1 MSDTLLTLR
10 DVHINFPAR
19 KNWLGKTTEHVH
31 AINGIDLQIRR
42 GETLG
47 IVGESGCGKST
58 LAQLL
63 MGMLQPSHGQYI
75 RSGSQRIM
83 QMVFQDPLSSLNPRL
98 PVWRVITE
106 PLWIAK
112 RSSEQQR
119 RALAEELAVQVGIR
133 PEYLDRL
140 PHAFSGGQRQR
151 IAIAR
156 ALSSQP
162 DVIVLDE
169 PTSALDISVQAQ
181 ILNLLVTL
189 QENHGLTYVLISHNV
204 SVIRHMSDRV
214 AVMYLGQIVELG
226 DAQQVLT
233 APAHPYTR
241 WHNMDDILQNVPNHN
256 IKVIV
261 VTDGERI
268 LGLGDQGIGGM
279 GIPIGKLS
287 LYTAC
292 GGISPAYTLPV
303 VLDVGTN
310 NQQLLNDPLY
320 MGWRNPRITDDE
332 YYEFVDEFIQ
342 AVKQRWPDVLL
353 QFEDFAQKNAMP
365 LLNRYRNEICSFNDD
380 IQGTAAVT
388 VGTLIAASRAAGGQL
403 SEKKIVFLGAGSA
416 GCGIAEMIIAQT
428 QREGLSEEA
437 ARQKVFMVDRFGLLT
452 DKMPNLLPFQTKLV
466 QKRENLSDWDTDSD
480 VLSLLDVVRNVKP
493 DILIGVSGQT
503 GLFTEEIIRE
513 MHKHCPRPIVMPLSN
528 PTSRVEATP
537 QDIIAWTEGNALV
550 ATGSPFNPVV
560 WKDKIYPIA
569 QCNNAFIFPGI
580 GLGVI
585 ASGASRIT
593 DEMLMSASET
603 LAQYSPLVLNGE
615 GLVLPELKD
624 IQKVSRAI
632 AFAVGKM
639 AQQQGVAVKTS
650 AEALQQAIDD
660 NFWQAE
666 YRDYR
671 RTSI

>member
-98 PVWRVITE
+98 PVWRIITE

-169 PTSALDISVQAQ
+169 PTSAMDISVQAQ

-214 AVMYLGQIVELG
+214 AVMYLDFRFQYLRDRASCFCFLDYAVKGRGIN
-226 DAQQVLT
+226 
-233 APAHPYTR
+233 TR
-241 WHNMDDILQNVPNHN
+241 HRNFTLQCDFRNRKTGIHF
-256 IKVIV
+256 IQ
-261 VTDGERI
+261 RH
-268 LGLGDQGIGGM
+268 IGG
-279 GIPIGKLS
+279 GINR
-287 LYTAC
+287 C
-292 GGISPAYTLPV
+292 
-303 VLDVGTN
+303 
-310 NQQLLNDPLY
+310 
-320 MGWRNPRITDDE
+320 WRE
-332 YYEFVDEFIQ
+332 
-342 AVKQRWPDVLL
+342 
-353 QFEDFAQKNAMP
+353 
-365 LLNRYRNEICSFNDD
+365 
-380 IQGTAAVT
+380 
-388 VGTLIAASRAAGGQL
+388 SR
-403 SEKKIVFLGAGSA
+403 F
-416 GCGIAEMIIAQT
+416 
-428 QREGLSEEA
+428 
-437 ARQKVFMVDRFGLLT
+437 
-452 DKMPNLLPFQTKLV
+452 
-466 QKRENLSDWDTDSD
+466 
-480 VLSLLDVVRNVKP
+480 
-493 DILIGVSGQT
+493 
-503 GLFTEEIIRE
+503 
-513 MHKHCPRPIVMPLSN
+513 
-528 PTSRVEATP
+528 P
-537 QDIIAWTEGNALV
+537 QH
-550 ATGSPFNPVV
+550 
-560 WKDKIYPIA
+560 
-569 QCNNAFIFPGI
+569 
-580 GLGVI
+580 
-585 ASGASRIT
+585 
-593 DEMLMSASET
+593 
-603 LAQYSPLVLNGE
+603 
-615 GLVLPELKD
+615 
-624 IQKVSRAI
+624 
-632 AFAVGKM
+632 
-639 AQQQGVAVKTS
+639 
-650 AEALQQAIDD
+650 
-660 NFWQAE
+660 
-666 YRDYR
+666 
-671 RTSI
+671 